1 MSVEWL
7 TKTMNMTNNPP
18 ISLDHIQNES
28 INQINTLNTQQNSR
42 LTAVETLNTQQDSRL
57 TAVETTNSEQSTAIT
72 EIQSNIQA
80 IGAQLPD
87 GVVPLETIENSSIDS
102 LLT

>member
-1 MSVEWL
+1 MHGVMSVEWL

-18 ISLDHIQNES
+18 MSLDHIQNES
-28 INQINTLNTQQNSR
+28 INQINTLNAQQN
-42 LTAVETLNTQQDSRL
+42 SRL
-57 TAVETTNSEQSTAIT
+57 TAVETTNSEQSTAIN
-72 EIQSNIQA
+72 ELQSNIQA

-87 GVVPLETIENSSIDS
+87 GVVPLETIDNASIDS

>member
-1 MSVEWL
+1 MHGVMSVEWL

-18 ISLDHIQNES
+18 ISLDHIQNET
-28 INQINTLNTQQNSR
+28 INQIN
-42 LTAVETLNTQQDSRL
+42 TLNTQQDSRL
-57 TAVETTNSEQSTAIT
+57 TAVETTNTEQSSAIN
-72 EIQSNIQA
+72 EIQANIQA

-87 GVVPLETIENSSIDS
+87 GVVPLETIDNSSIDA